1 MGSGNLTKFR
11 GGGEGNWWGCGSGEM
26 DNSACLSASL
36 HPGVGMGI
44 SGLSDLICSELT
56 FH

>member
-1 MGSGNLTKFR
+1 MGSGNLTKLR
-11 GGGEGNWWGCGSGEM
+11 GGEGNWWGCGSGEM